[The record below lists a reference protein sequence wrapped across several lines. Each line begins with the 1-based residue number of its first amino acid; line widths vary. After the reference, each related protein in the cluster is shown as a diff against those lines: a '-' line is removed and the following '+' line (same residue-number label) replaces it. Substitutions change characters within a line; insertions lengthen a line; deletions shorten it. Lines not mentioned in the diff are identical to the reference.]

1 MSINVIAAKPVDLA
15 PTGYGGIPVSFART
29 ADTTA
34 YTANDVVGEAT
45 TISAALEFKG
55 MAPTGG
61 GRIMITSHSLEIDAT
76 AVISG
81 QTSYRL
87 YLYSSPP
94 PSRLADNAAFDL
106 AAADR
111 PLFLGYV
118 DLGSPVDIGSTL
130 YVQTDGVNR
139 QIKTTGSSVWGYL
152 VTIGAHTPAS
162 ATVHVVTL
170 HSIR

>member
-15 PTGYGGIPVSFART
+15 PTAYGGIPVSFARV

-34 YTANDVVGEAT
+34 YLANDVVGEAT
-45 TISAALEFKG
+45 TISAALEFKN
-55 MAPTGG
+55 MAPAGG

-94 PSRLADNAAFDL
+94 PSAFADNAAWDL
-106 AAADR
+106 GAADR
-111 PLFLGYV
+111 PMYLGYV
-118 DLGSPVDIGSTL
+118 DLGTPVDLGSTL
-130 YVQTDGVNR
+130 YVQAEPSKDVR
-139 QIKTTGSSVWGYL
+139 LTGSSLFGYL
-152 VTIGAHTPAS
+152 VSNGAYTPAS
-162 ATVHVVTL
+162 ATVHVITL
-170 HSIR
+170 HSVAY

>member
-15 PTGYGGIPVSFART
+15 PTAYGGIPVSFARV

-34 YTANDVVGEAT
+34 YLANDVVGEAT
-45 TISAALEFKG
+45 TISAALEFKN
-55 MAPTGG
+55 MAP
-61 GRIMITSHSLEIDAT
+61 

-118 DLGSPVDIGSTL
+118 DLGSPVDIGPPP
-130 YVQTDGVNR
+130 
-139 QIKTTGSSVWGYL
+139 
-152 VTIGAHTPAS
+152 H
-162 ATVHVVTL
+162 
-170 HSIR
+170 